1 LHDPDSG
8 VREAAV
14 ASLAQLADKRAT
26 DPLIH
31 ALQDPQHE
39 VRWRAA
45 RALDMLGWQPENDDQ
60 IVMRAVAA
68 GDLVKTIGIGSAA
81 VGRLT
86 AVLNDARSPNRRA
99 VVEALGQIGDTRAIK
114 ALTAAVKDADP
125 TVRVYAIDALRDAR
139 DGEVTKV
146 LLAALGDQ
154 DQHVRGMA
162 AAVLGRIGDP
172 SVVEPLLGLLG
183 DANWSVRKAAVESI
197 GRLKDPRAVEALT
210 VLLKDS
216 DHDVREV
223 AVAALGEIGDPW
235 EKAEAARNAIP
246 ELKVAL
252 QSNEYWVR
260 HSASEVLAK
269 LDKIY
274 AAEPE
279 LTAMN
284 TAIRLRQQVAI
295 DAMLKALSDY
305 DSDLRMAA
313 AEALGRI
320 CDARLTRPLA
330 AALDDAD
337 QWVRQAAGR
346 ALERMGWIP
355 SNDAQHAQHQAAL
368 QLQPFAA

>member
-1 LHDPDSG
+1 
-8 VREAAV
+8 
-14 ASLAQLADKRAT
+14 
-26 DPLIH
+26 
-31 ALQDPQHE
+31 
-39 VRWRAA
+39 
-45 RALDMLGWQPENDDQ
+45 
-60 IVMRAVAA
+60 
-68 GDLVKTIGIGSAA
+68 
-81 VGRLT
+81 
-86 AVLNDARSPNRRA
+86 
-99 VVEALGQIGDTRAIK
+99 
-114 ALTAAVKDADP
+114 
-125 TVRVYAIDALRDAR
+125 
-139 DGEVTKV
+139 
-146 LLAALGDQ
+146 
-154 DQHVRGMA
+154 
-162 AAVLGRIGDP
+162 
-172 SVVEPLLGLLG
+172 
-183 DANWSVRKAAVESI
+183 VRKAAVESI

-223 AVAALGEIGDPW
+223 AVAALGEIGDPRAVERLVIALADAQSSVRQLAAAALRKIDYRW